1 MSAVR
6 SITSCVRNCLCGMR
20 DPASHVR
27 TDTHVITQNTHTQIM
42 VEVSPQDT
50 ENRVNEESG
59 EDDRYSSKLMRTS
72 LNLPPSLSSAS
83 VQLFVLSDPACA
95 CVCVCNLEC
104 VSSPVCFISGLN
116 LHLTTVCLMGKSCQ
130 HLAVLA
136 LCLSLSVL

>member
-72 LNLPPSLSSAS
+72 LNLPPSLSA
-83 VQLFVLSDPACA
+83 QLPFSCLYYQTLHVLVCM
-95 CVCVCNLEC
+95 CVCV
-104 VSSPVCFISGLN
+104 
-116 LHLTTVCLMGKSCQ
+116 
-130 HLAVLA
+130 
-136 LCLSLSVL
+136 